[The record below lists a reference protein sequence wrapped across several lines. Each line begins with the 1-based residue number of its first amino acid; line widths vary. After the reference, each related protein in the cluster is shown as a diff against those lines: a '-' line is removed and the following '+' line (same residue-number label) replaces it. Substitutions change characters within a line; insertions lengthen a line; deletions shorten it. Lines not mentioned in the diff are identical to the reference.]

1 MSYILRR
8 YAHGAKRYKAWFLLS
23 FLMPGLYLLSAF
35 YAPDRHTVWQDVQLP
50 GETRFASATTP
61 PVFNTIGEVVTD
73 QALFF
78 RNNFT
83 VNRYFNLSMENVQHL
98 EKERYQKVTAAIRA
112 NITLAY
118 TNGVA
123 RITYQGKDPELG
135 NDLVGYYA
143 RRLVRM
149 AREGI
154 ERSGLLVPQSRQP
167 KLASGIESS
176 SIRALWRP
184 GRLGPMLTLFGTSVL
199 AVLVLIAALEW
210 NDAALKSERQI
221 ARYVNLPVLGSLPDL
236 NRITKILGEEPS
248 DDDMARTS

>member
-8 YAHGAKRYKAWFLLS
+8 YAHGAKRYRAWFLLS

-50 GETRFASATTP
+50 AETRFASTNTP
-61 PVFNTIGEVVTD
+61 TVFNTIDEVVAD

-78 RNNFT
+78 QNNFA

-118 TNGVA
+118 TNGIA
-123 RITYQGKDPELG
+123 RITYLGKDPELG

-143 RRLVRM
+143 RRLVRQ

-154 ERSGLLVPQSRQP
+154 ERSGLLVPQNQQP

-176 SIRALWRP
+176 AIRALWRP
-184 GRLGPMLTLFGTSVL
+184 DRQGPLLTLFIASVL

-236 NRITKILGEEPS
+236 NRITKVIGDHPS
-248 DDDMARTS
+248 HDDMARIS